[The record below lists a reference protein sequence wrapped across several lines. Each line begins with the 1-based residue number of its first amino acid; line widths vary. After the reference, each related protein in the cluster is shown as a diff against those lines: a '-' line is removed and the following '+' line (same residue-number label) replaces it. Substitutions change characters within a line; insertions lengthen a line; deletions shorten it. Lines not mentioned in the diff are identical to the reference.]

1 MSENPIQPPDGDD
14 ASGETCP
21 TPLSWEQVLDEFTQH
36 GSPFVVP
43 SAAASVCGATYGK
56 GSPLY
61 VLGGLSGDHRLF
73 ALLAYLLRDERR
85 CVLLDYPHLP
95 GRLPPRER
103 LNRIVD
109 GILAVADQLQ
119 DESFLLYGATFGTVP
134 AMELMRREPQR
145 VRAALLQG
153 AGLRYQLTAFE
164 RLVFRA
170 GSSWPGRLKRVPG
183 WFSMQVQNHRPWFPP
198 FDASRWQFLIDNLGA
213 TSARQTAR
221 RAGILAA
228 VDFHSAA
235 AKLSMPIQLVRTEG
249 EGRLATARQDEL
261 EQRLSNVRSEWM
273 HTTGQVPYLT
283 HPHRLV
289 KLLRTFE
296 QDAAPEPAAIEK
308 G

>member
-1 MSENPIQPPDGDD
+1 MSENPIPNPADD
-14 ASGETCP
+14 EASGESCP
-21 TPLSWEQVLDEFTQH
+21 TPLSWEQVLEEFTRS
-36 GSPFVVP
+36 GSPLEVG
-43 SAAASVCGATYGK
+43 STGGTITGATYGS

-61 VLGGLSGDHRLF
+61 FLGGISGDHRLF
-73 ALLAYLLRDERR
+73 ALLAYLLREEHR
-85 CVLLDYPHLP
+85 CVLLDYPDLP
-95 GRLPPRER
+95 GRLRPLER

-119 DESFLLYGATFGTVP
+119 DEALLLYAANFGTVP

-170 GSSWPGRLKRVPG
+170 GGAWPGRLERVPG
-183 WFSMQVQNHRPWFPP
+183 WFSMQAQNHRPWFPP

-213 TSARQTAR
+213 TPACQAAR
-221 RAGILAA
+221 RAGILTA
-228 VDFHSAA
+228 VDYRESAE
-235 AKLSMPIQLVRTEG
+235 KLSMPIQLVRTEG
-249 EGRLATARQDEL
+249 EGRLTTVRQDEL
-261 EQRLSNVRSEWM
+261 EQRLPNVRSEWM
-273 HTTGQVPYLT
+273 HTTGQLPYLT

-289 KLLRTFE
+289 KLLRTFQ
-296 QDAAPEPAAIEK
+296 QDAALEPAATEK